1 MSCPTKQIPPTGR
14 PPPIN
19 ESIDGIPLMEKK
31 LKNDYFEFYLLIS
44 RGYIGK
50 PLFLCPPLEL
60 TFFSF

>member
-31 LKNDYFEFYLLIS
+31 LKMVILNFIYSYREDISENPSFYA
-44 RGYIGK
+44 R
-50 PLFLCPPLEL
+50 P
-60 TFFSF
+60 